1 MTHLV
6 DDSLYP
12 TKKALA
18 AALVAGEDVRFYDPA
33 VVNPRSWT
41 AKELLASGQSLT
53 CTNGYR
59 KWFARVFVKD
69 GKLRVE

>member
-1 MTHLV
+1 MTHIV
-6 DDSLYP
+6 SDSKYP

-18 AALVAGEDVRFYDPA
+18 AAIVAGEDVKFYDPSIF
-33 VVNPRSWT
+33 NPRSWT
-41 AKELLASGQSLT
+41 AKELLAEKRSLV
-53 CTNGYR
+53 CTNGMR